1 MLRKIKLLSTIIFF
15 VLIVNSVYS
24 QNFKITGTVKDA
36 ATGEKLFGAN
46 IFIAE
51 LSIGAVADVNGNFV
65 IENVKEGIYE
75 LTVSYIGYIK
85 QNKNINIERDLKIDF
100 SLEASSVILQE
111 TVVKGTKAIL
121 RETPVA
127 FTEIK
132 GEQLEMKLASR
143 DIPMELAETPSVYA
157 SPAGG
162 GAGDAN
168 LFIRGFN
175 QRNIAIMVN
184 GVPVNDMETKWVYW
198 SNWQGLG
205 DVTENI
211 QIQRGLGASPYS
223 VSAVGGLV
231 NMVTRGVGSDKEFIK
246 IRSEY
251 SSGNNIKNSFSFHK
265 KLSHTFATTAFVSRR
280 TWDGYA
286 VGTFANDWT
295 YFFSI
300 GGIFGNHT
308 LELTGLGTP
317 QEHGQRTSQ
326 VYFTTLPTSST
337 NTWEKRGH
345 LYNLNAGVLNGN
357 VFSDRINKFHKPAFN
372 LNWNWQINPF
382 TTLSTIFY
390 FSFGRGYGTSGLGA
404 FATYRASDGYQ
415 DYDAIWAAN
424 TSASAINPKYSS
436 VLHASKSIRVN
447 SVNNHNWFGL
457 LSTLTYK
464 LNNLITITAGI
475 DGRLYTGI
483 HFQEVRDLLG
493 GDYWLD
499 NTDVNNPNR
508 MTVVGDKVAYNN
520 DTFVRQIGGFGQAE
534 YKTGALTTFVNLSIS
549 TTSNQRKDYFL
560 YKSDNP
566 FNTTDWQNF
575 IGYTAKTGARYNLD
589 ENHSVFSNIGFFS
602 NAPLPNT
609 IFTRNT
615 NVVSLGAVNEKVTGL
630 EIGYEYASPTL
641 AINTHGFY
649 TNWKDRAMVPF
660 AVTNSVI
667 DPITGQQSF
676 TTSYVNVVGANQ
688 LHYGAELEVLA
699 KPIRKLT
706 LKANASVIDARF
718 TNDVD
723 AAIWPEGDPTRITMI
738 RIYSENLLVSEFPQ
752 QQVTLSLDYGIYLG
766 GGLNMYVN
774 PVFKFYG
781 RHYARFFVDDRTNP
795 SDRAQ
800 SWRIPDYYI
809 TDFHLGFAYYL
820 TDFFIQ
826 KINLNF
832 HVFNLLDNNDYI
844 VEATDGPT
852 TSSFGLAHSY
862 EQAKGF
868 FGRGRWFSVG
878 LALTFN

>member
-1 MLRKIKLLSTIIFF
+1 
-15 VLIVNSVYS
+15 
-24 QNFKITGTVKDA
+24 
-36 ATGEKLFGAN
+36 
-46 IFIAE
+46 
-51 LSIGAVADVNGNFV
+51 
-65 IENVKEGIYE
+65 
-75 LTVSYIGYIK
+75 
-85 QNKNINIERDLKIDF
+85 
-100 SLEASSVILQE
+100 
-111 TVVKGTKAIL
+111 
-121 RETPVA
+121 
-127 FTEIK
+127 
-132 GEQLEMKLASR
+132 
-143 DIPMELAETPSVYA
+143 
-157 SPAGG
+157 
-162 GAGDAN
+162 
-168 LFIRGFN
+168 
-175 QRNIAIMVN
+175 
-184 GVPVNDMETKWVYW
+184 
-198 SNWQGLG
+198 
-205 DVTENI
+205 
-211 QIQRGLGASPYS
+211 
-223 VSAVGGLV
+223 
-231 NMVTRGVGSDKEFIK
+231 
-246 IRSEY
+246 
-251 SSGNNIKNSFSFHK
+251 
-265 KLSHTFATTAFVSRR
+265 
-280 TWDGYA
+280 
-286 VGTFANDWT
+286 
-295 YFFSI
+295 
-300 GGIFGNHT
+300 
-308 LELTGLGTP
+308 
-317 QEHGQRTSQ
+317 
-326 VYFTTLPTSST
+326 
-337 NTWEKRGH
+337 
-345 LYNLNAGVLNGN
+345 
-357 VFSDRINKFHKPAFN
+357 
-372 LNWNWQINPF
+372 
-382 TTLSTIFY
+382 
-390 FSFGRGYGTSGLGA
+390 
-404 FATYRASDGYQ
+404 
-415 DYDAIWAAN
+415 
-424 TSASAINPKYSS
+424 
-436 VLHASKSIRVN
+436 VN

-575 IGYTAKTGARYNLD
+575 LGYTAKTGARYNLD